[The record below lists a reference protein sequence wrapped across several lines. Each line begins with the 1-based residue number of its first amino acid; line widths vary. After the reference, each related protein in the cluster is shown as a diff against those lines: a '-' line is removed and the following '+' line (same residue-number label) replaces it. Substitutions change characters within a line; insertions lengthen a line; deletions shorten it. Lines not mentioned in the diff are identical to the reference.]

1 MPWYD
6 RGIFGSNP
14 TSHTHPTPC
23 HSYRD
28 EAPRGGG
35 APYRDEP
42 RGGGYRDE
50 PRYGGGGGG
59 GGRPD
64 SRERD
69 RYPPRD
75 DRGRY

>member
-1 MPWYD
+1 MELTLL
-6 RGIFGSNP
+6 STP
-14 TSHTHPTPC
+14 TKLPHLP

-42 RGGGYRDE
+42 RGGGGYRDE